1 MQHSLLEIRS
11 LAKSYGDIRA
21 LEDVD
26 LDLAEGEILGLL
38 GPNGAGKTTLISI
51 VAGLWA
57 PDRGTVRVGGI
68 DVRAAPMAA
77 RGLMGIAPQDLG
89 VYLPLTVRNNLR
101 FFGRMVGLRGRELKG
116 RLEEVADALE
126 LTGLLD
132 RKAQQLSG
140 GEQRRLHTALALLH
154 RAPLLLLDEPTAGVD
169 VATRNRLLD
178 IVRRLAAEGA
188 SVCYTTH
195 YLHEVE
201 ALNASV
207 AILDHGRV
215 VAHGDTRE
223 LVASS
228 GAAVVEIRVEG
239 AIPLGL
245 ASLGD
250 VEREESA
257 VRIRGPDP
265 AVALT
270 RAVAAMGEDSTRI
283 RSVEFVQPSLESVY
297 LSITGRRFNSR
308 ATETVR

>member
-11 LAKSYGDIRA
+11 LAKSYGDVCA
-21 LEDVD
+21 LENVD
-26 LDLAEGEILGLL
+26 LNLAEGEILGLL

-51 VAGLWA
+51 IAGLRA
-57 PDRGTVRVGGI
+57 PDRGTVRVGGV
-68 DVRAAPMAA
+68 DVGADPMAA
-77 RGLMGIAPQDLG
+77 RRQMGIAPQDLG

-101 FFGRMVGLRGRELKG
+101 FFGRMVGLRGRELEG
-116 RLEEVADALE
+116 RVEEVADALE

-140 GEQRRLHTALALLH
+140 GEQRRLHTAMALLH

-178 IVRRLAAEGA
+178 LVRRLAAEGA

-201 ALNASV
+201 ALDASV
-207 AILDHGRV
+207 AILDHGRI

-228 GAAVVEIRVEG
+228 GGAVVEIRVEG
-239 AIPLGL
+239 DIPLGL

-250 VEREESA
+250 VEHEESA
-257 VRIRGPDP
+257 VRIRAPDP

-270 RAVAAMGEDSTRI
+270 RAVAAMGEDSARI

-308 ATETVR
+308 PIETVR